1 MRLIELAGVIAL
13 LMGAIPLAGCG
24 AGDTAIAPSSAETE
38 SADLA
43 VSIQGPATQPAAEDL
58 TLAVEVRNLG
68 PDAARQVSVTVDV
81 QGDDVAIEPL
91 DGGTPTN
98 TGATW
103 SRTSLTA
110 GVSETLRLRLRSP
123 DVGRIT
129 LRGSVSSAVPD
140 PVAGNSSTSTRELE
154 IVAGVNVTIT
164 SPRSGAHFYLGDAV
178 DFEAGVTDHLGTP
191 IAADVEWTSDVS
203 GTIGTGERLERDDL
217 PSGRHPIRAVAVG
230 SADRDSAAV
239 VVNVSECGPFGDWST
254 APHVLP
260 YPAGTAYVVN
270 QANCS
275 GFGHSD
281 FWKHGYDFIMDI
293 GTEVSAARSGTVG
306 WANDGCND
314 GNTACTNLIT
324 VIHDDGTVALYSHLT
339 NGGVFVSSGDEVT
352 AGQVIGRSGNTGNT
366 GGLPHL
372 HFSLHQCNELPGL
385 PNAGDCPTL
394 PLNFRNTEPNP
405 HGLQPGVSYAA
416 E

>member
-1 MRLIELAGVIAL
+1 MIAL
-13 LMGAIPLAGCG
+13 VVGAIPLAGCG
-24 AGDTAIAPSSAETE
+24 AGDAATDPSSTGAE

-43 VSIQGPATQPAAEDL
+43 VSIEAPASQPAAEDL
-58 TLAVEVRNLG
+58 ILAVEVRNLG

-110 GVSETLRLRLRSP
+110 GVSETLRLRLQGP
-123 DVGRIT
+123 DVGRVT

-140 PVAGNSSTSTRELE
+140 PASGNSSTPTRELE
-154 IVAGVNVTIT
+154 FVAAVNVTIT
-164 SPRSGAHFYLGDAV
+164 SPRTGAHFYLGDAV
-178 DFEAGVTDHLGTP
+178 GFEAGVTDHLGTP
-191 IAADVEWTSDVS
+191 ITADVEWTSDVS
-203 GTIGTGERLERDDL
+203 GTIGTGERFERDDL
-217 PSGRHPIRAVAVG
+217 PSGRHTIRAVAVG

-239 VVNVSECGPFGDWST
+239 VADVSECGPFGEWST
-254 APHVLP
+254 SPHLLP

-275 GFGHSD
+275 GFGHSG

-314 GNTACTNLIT
+314 GNAACTNLIT

-339 NGGVFVSSGDEVT
+339 NGGVLVASGDEVT

-372 HFSLHQCNELPGL
+372 HLSLHPCNELPGL

-394 PLNFRNTEPNP
+394 PLNFRNTDPNP
-405 HGLQPGVSYAA
+405 HGLEPGVSYEA